1 MRLTITCDPRRRGL
15 RVHVERALDYPPGH
29 LPGLLVAAVAEA
41 LAPRVADTDTAQPPA
56 DVEFPELKPAPR
68 TTPADDLAPGAGPAP
83 EFVEARLRR
92 RVLRALDE
100 GATVEQA
107 AREFG
112 LNPTQID
119 RWDDDAA
126 LDAHTDLLGAGPG
139 GHLPARVAS

>member
-1 MRLTITCDPRRRGL
+1 M
-15 RVHVERALDYPPGH
+15 
-29 LPGLLVAAVAEA
+29 
-41 LAPRVADTDTAQPPA
+41 
-56 DVEFPELKPAPR
+56 
-68 TTPADDLAPGAGPAP
+68 
-83 EFVEARLRR
+83 RLRR

-112 LNPTQID
+112 IDPAQID

-139 GHLPARVAS
+139 GHRPARVAS

>member
-1 MRLTITCDPRRRGL
+1 M
-15 RVHVERALDYPPGH
+15 
-29 LPGLLVAAVAEA
+29 
-41 LAPRVADTDTAQPPA
+41 
-56 DVEFPELKPAPR
+56 
-68 TTPADDLAPGAGPAP
+68 
-83 EFVEARLRR
+83 RLRR

-112 LNPTQID
+112 IDPAQID

-126 LDAHTDLLGAGPG
+126 LDARTDLLGAGPG

>member
-1 MRLTITCDPRRRGL
+1 MRLTVTLDMRRRGL

-29 LPGLLVAAVAEA
+29 LPGLLAAAVTEA
-41 LAPRVADTDTAQPPA
+41 LAQPPA
-56 DVEFPELKPAPR
+56 DVEAPELVPAPR
-68 TTPADDLAPGAGPAP
+68 TALDDQASVVGDEHREAN
-83 EFVEARLRR
+83 EARLRW

-112 LNPTQID
+112 IDPAQID

-139 GHLPARVAS
+139 GHRPARVAS

>member
-1 MRLTITCDPRRRGL
+1 VRLTITCDPRRRGL

-29 LPGLLVAAVAEA
+29 VPALLAAAVTEV
-41 LAPRVADTDTAQPPA
+41 LTQPPTA
-56 DVEFPELKPAPR
+56 DEVELSELVPAPR
-68 TTPADDLAPGAGPAP
+68 TALDDQESVVGDERREAN
-83 EFVEARLRR
+83 EARLRW
-92 RVLRALDE
+92 RVLRALDN

-112 LNPTQID
+112 LDPAQID

>member
-29 LPGLLVAAVAEA
+29 LPGLLAAAVTEA
-41 LAPRVADTDTAQPPA
+41 LAQPPA
-56 DVEFPELKPAPR
+56 DVEAPELVPTPRAAPEDQ
-68 TTPADDLAPGAGPAP
+68 PVLAAPGSEAYAG
-83 EFVEARLRR
+83 EGRLRW

-112 LNPTQID
+112 LDPAQVD
-119 RWDDDAA
+119 RWDDDPA
-126 LDAHTDLLGAGPG
+126 LDARTDLLGAGPG
-139 GHLPARVAS
+139 GHRPARVAS

>member
-1 MRLTITCDPRRRGL
+1 MRLTITCDPRRREL
-15 RVHVERALDYPPGH
+15 RVQVERALDYPPGH
-29 LPGLLVAAVAEA
+29 VPALLAGAVVEA
-41 LAPRVADTDTAQPPA
+41 LAQPPA
-56 DVEFPELKPAPR
+56 VDEVEGAGLVPTPR
-68 TTPADDLAPGAGPAP
+68 TPTQDQAPEAGPSP
-83 EFVEARLRR
+83 ESVEVRLRW

-112 LNPTQID
+112 LDPAQVD

>member
-1 MRLTITCDPRRRGL
+1 MRLTITCDPRRRAL
-15 RVHVERALDYPPGH
+15 RVQVERALDYPPGH
-29 LPGLLVAAVAEA
+29 VPALLAGAVVEA
-41 LAPRVADTDTAQPPA
+41 LAQPPA
-56 DVEFPELKPAPR
+56 VDEVELAEWVPTPR
-68 TTPADDLAPGAGPAP
+68 TPTQDQAPDAGPSP
-83 EFVEARLRR
+83 ESVETRLRW

-112 LNPTQID
+112 LDPAQVD

-139 GHLPARVAS
+139 GHHPARVAS